1 MFTRLRNNP
10 EVAETWMKKGT
21 APAPGAVR
29 RALAAHTGARPA
41 QGCGT
46 ANAQLFGARRA
57 ERQPGRLRS
66 PRKMLLKKFL
76 LAISFCSLAMASR
89 AAESLIVDGITEP
102 FLDVTLTV
110 SVPGIIRSEPIS
122 EGASVKKGDVVLE
135 LDKKLEEF
143 EAARRKAVM
152 DQAKME
158 FESTRKLRETTKSVS
173 NEELGKKEA
182 DFNVAAAE
190 FGAAAEELAR
200 RQIVA
205 PFDGTIAEIS
215 LRTGAACAPYQ
226 AIARLVDTSRFYF
239 TGHLDGKVAMLLTLN
254 QPVSLQIGGITKPVA
269 GKVCFI
275 SPVIDPASGLATVKA
290 IFENADGGIRPGL
303 AAKLTLK

>member
-1 MFTRLRNNP
+1 MFTRLKSL
-10 EVAETWMKKGT
+10 VLATLFCGL
-21 APAPGAVR
+21 
-29 RALAAHTGARPA
+29 ALV
-41 QGCGT
+41 
-46 ANAQLFGARRA
+46 
-57 ERQPGRLRS
+57 
-66 PRKMLLKKFL
+66 
-76 LAISFCSLAMASR
+76 SR
-89 AAESLIVDGITEP
+89 AAEPLVIDGITEP
-102 FLDVTLTV
+102 FLDVALTV
-110 SVPGIIRSEPIS
+110 SVPGIIRSEPFS

-158 FESTRKLRETTKSVS
+158 FESTHKLRETTKSVS

-182 DFNVAAAE
+182 DYNVAAAE
-190 FGAAAEELAR
+190 YGAAAEELAR
-200 RQIVA
+200 REIVA

-239 TGHLDGKVAMLLTLN
+239 TGHLDGKSTLRLTLN
-254 QPVSLQIGGITKPVA
+254 QPVVLEIDGIAKPIA
-269 GKVCFI
+269 GKICFI

-290 IFENADGGIRPGL
+290 IFENAGGGIRPGP
-303 AAKLTLK
+303 AAKLTVK

>member
-1 MFTRLRNNP
+1 MSTRLKSL
-10 EVAETWMKKGT
+10 V
-21 APAPGAVR
+21 
-29 RALAAHTGARPA
+29 LAALLGGAA
-41 QGCGT
+41 
-46 ANAQLFGARRA
+46 L
-57 ERQPGRLRS
+57 
-66 PRKMLLKKFL
+66 
-76 LAISFCSLAMASR
+76 ASR
-89 AAESLIVDGITEP
+89 AAEQLVIDGITEP

-122 EGASVKKGDVVLE
+122 EGAAVKKGDVVLE

-143 EAARRKAVM
+143 EDARRKAVM

-182 DFNVAAAE
+182 DYNVAAAE
-190 FGAAAEELAR
+190 YGAAAEELTR
-200 RQIVA
+200 RQVVA

-239 TGHLDGKVAMLLTLN
+239 TGHLDGKVAMLLKLD
-254 QPVSLQIGGITKPVA
+254 QPVLLKIGGVTKPVT
-269 GKVCFI
+269 GKICFI

-290 IFENADGGIRPGL
+290 IFGNADGGIRPGL
-303 AAKLTLK
+303 AAKMTVE